1 MSYAER
7 DFAIVPA
14 AAPAWK
20 NQRTTSCP
28 APISAKVPYLGSSR
42 LTLRALRF
50 VVNSSVDSMASPGN
64 GQTYLIRRKKS
75 SFVQPEE
82 SRHGVAFKG
91 GTRRHAC
98 RRPCSSATPG
108 AWIPDSYSSTHRNPE
123 VSWASEAHPQRPP
136 MTSHDQLHQS

>member
-14 AAPAWK
+14 APPAWK

-28 APISAKVPYLGSSR
+28 APISAKVPYFGSSR

-82 SRHGVAFKG
+82 SRHGVVFKG
-91 GTRRHAC
+91 VTTRRHAG
-98 RRPCSSATPG
+98 RPPCSSATP
-108 AWIPDSYSSTHRNPE
+108 APWITHSFPSTHRNPE
-123 VSWASEAHPQRPP
+123 VSWASEAHRQRP
-136 MTSHDQLHQS
+136 